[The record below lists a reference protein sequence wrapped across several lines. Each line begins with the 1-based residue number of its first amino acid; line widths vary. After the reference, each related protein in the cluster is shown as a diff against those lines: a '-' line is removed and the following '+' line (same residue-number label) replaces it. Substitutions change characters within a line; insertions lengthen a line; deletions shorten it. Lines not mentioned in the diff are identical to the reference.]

1 SLLLKVLLKEP
12 SLTREFF
19 GLSLPM
25 ICTSEPWRTKI
36 WFTSSRISQPS
47 TMSRSMAKF
56 LRMFSVS
63 DTSSCITW
71 GGWGLALLALGE
83 LKLLPV
89 HVVVRRVREQLVQ
102 GDNVPRD
109 LVHRVGEK
117 GLEASAL
124 ANWLFF
130 VAFEQGG
137 ELGLLLVLGQH
148 LQAVVVVAHVLLVD
162 AQHGQQHVEQVAQL
176 QGRPI
181 LHLAVQAL
189 EEDLGPAASRG
200 RRISPQATHAL
211 RNTEFTSSWVMM
223 GFLAEA
229 AIRQGRRKQDTR
241 TLICCTYSSS
251 HSTSPNTMPFRFRM
265 CSACSERM
273 YSSTICFHRRRHSQP
288 RKNDCTCSMTSKSS
302 RSQQSTHL
310 SHLEPQP
317 PELVAH
323 VLGLFDVVPLGLPLG
338 LHDLQQVQ
346 VLLLQLLM
354 LLSQPA
360 VAEIR
365 DSPALEAARQNLKEE
380 PLHANSH
387 DLGDTRMWRDHSRL
401 AKQHDLGDTRMWRDH
416 SRLTKQ
422 HDLGDTRM
430 WRDHSCLTKQRDLGD
445 TRMCLSPTSLAPGK
459 QSCENHKMAHE
470 AGLYSGFTGLSG
482 DPGHQLWHFKMP
494 IIICCC
500 FIHLSNCQ
508 SVRRLQSEPPEQ
520 RLGFHRLRRRTIC
533 EAWGRLAGRQCVKK
547 QPRTEQEARRELVG
561 ESLPEGS
568 CAEQGTPEQGQ
579 GSSDSPLSDGH
590 AKILV
595 MRLLGCEA
603 GRVRT
608 GGGEK
613 PIEVRQ
619 GDSNRHAPEGCG
631 SSGEGLQSKFI
642 SRFQIPTVN
651 LTAVGTCSIF
661 ILPVRCLS
669 ITVISLHW
677 LQQFAVNQQSA
688 VQETEIN
695 PGRSG
700 FGNKG
705 ISSGGAAGRVQ
716 TLAPAWL
723 VQRLLNH
730 GLSLSRVQSGSYE
743 ALALLVGNLAGGL
756 AKPTTVNGKQGGLV
770 QLLILLLHTAQ
781 SHRSSSSFRRFSR
794 MFLNLGGRGWHSCRR
809 LAISSAP
816 TPACSASKPAKK
828 LKLASRISSS
838 TVPLDFD
845 GSSGDASRESAA
857 PAPEASCCWRKN
869 DGVATKLPDKDLRWL
884 GVATWEDGDKDLRWL
899 GVATWADGDKNLR
912 WLGVATWADADKDL
926 RWLGVATWAD
936 GDKDLRW
943 LGVATWAD
951 GDKDFRWLGVAT
963 WADGDK
969 DFRWLGVATW
979 LCGAKGSRLRLLT
992 GWAAS
997 TSTGS
1002 EPELPALPGTA
1013 GNAKSPNRDR
1023 SIWANMDESA
1033 AGGARRGDTAV
1044 QVAWNSSSSSRHRS
1058 STESLP
1064 VLPLDTLVMQ
1074 QLVHL
1079 ANQLTGAALHPQ
1091 LPGGLASIVLTEVV
1105 VSVADNL
1112 VVVLDVG
1119 IGELWSLVTSCCP
1132 LAVVCVIAAEKSSSM
1147 LASGPSAV
1155 MSDGTCGCGTGCGGA
1170 AADDIV
1176 VRAKLTRFE
1185 RLPAPPPPQP
1195 SLKSSGMMSSSFSVR
1210 FRICVQRNALYRVS
1224 WSGSSNSPQLVAAL
1238 LTGFLMPNSP
1248 HDPERISLRLNGSHA
1263 FISNYPQVQDTLD
1276 IIELRWPRFDRIGW
1290 LTADFLSR
1298 RNREAWI
1305 SRLAQPVAM
1314 ATRGEKLYALF
1325 VEEAFEASNY
1335 YSSVSGEAF
1344 RTSTAVLKLPRF
1356 TRLARICLNDPGGQQ
1371 PYQDMRIMTSFF
1383 KLRLIC
1389 RNGSV
1394 DYDVLG
1400 EGVDCYQS
1408 SVINIYA

>member
-1 SLLLKVLLKEP
+1 SSVARPAE
-12 SLTREFF
+12 
-19 GLSLPM
+19 
-25 ICTSEPWRTKI
+25 SEPEAEKNRLKSGREIRTDTRRRAAAAPVRLIATNDRLADYYPFKLGQRHI
-36 WFTSSRISQPS
+36 GAAV
-47 TMSRSMAKF
+47 AKGV
-56 LRMFSVS
+56 R
-63 DTSSCITW
+63 D
-71 GGWGLALLALGE
+71 
-83 LKLLPV
+83 KLCC
-89 HVVVRRVREQLVQ
+89 
-102 GDNVPRD
+102 
-109 LVHRVGEK
+109 
-117 GLEASAL
+117 GLEQRHQLSVRPRASA
-124 ANWLFF
+124 
-130 VAFEQGG
+130 
-137 ELGLLLVLGQH
+137 
-148 LQAVVVVAHVLLVD
+148 
-162 AQHGQQHVEQVAQL
+162 
-176 QGRPI
+176 
-181 LHLAVQAL
+181 
-189 EEDLGPAASRG
+189 
-200 RRISPQATHAL
+200 
-211 RNTEFTSSWVMM
+211 
-223 GFLAEA
+223 
-229 AIRQGRRKQDTR
+229 
-241 TLICCTYSSS
+241 C
-251 HSTSPNTMPFRFRM
+251 
-265 CSACSERM
+265 
-273 YSSTICFHRRRHSQP
+273 
-288 RKNDCTCSMTSKSS
+288 
-302 RSQQSTHL
+302 
-310 SHLEPQP
+310 
-317 PELVAH
+317 
-323 VLGLFDVVPLGLPLG
+323 
-338 LHDLQQVQ
+338 
-346 VLLLQLLM
+346 
-354 LLSQPA
+354 
-360 VAEIR
+360 
-365 DSPALEAARQNLKEE
+365 
-380 PLHANSH
+380 
-387 DLGDTRMWRDHSRL
+387 
-401 AKQHDLGDTRMWRDH
+401 
-416 SRLTKQ
+416 
-422 HDLGDTRM
+422 
-430 WRDHSCLTKQRDLGD
+430 
-445 TRMCLSPTSLAPGK
+445 
-459 QSCENHKMAHE
+459 
-470 AGLYSGFTGLSG
+470 
-482 DPGHQLWHFKMP
+482 
-494 IIICCC
+494 
-500 FIHLSNCQ
+500 
-508 SVRRLQSEPPEQ
+508 
-520 RLGFHRLRRRTIC
+520 
-533 EAWGRLAGRQCVKK
+533 
-547 QPRTEQEARRELVG
+547 
-561 ESLPEGS
+561 
-568 CAEQGTPEQGQ
+568 
-579 GSSDSPLSDGH
+579 
-590 AKILV
+590 
-595 MRLLGCEA
+595 
-603 GRVRT
+603 
-608 GGGEK
+608 
-613 PIEVRQ
+613 
-619 GDSNRHAPEGCG
+619 
-631 SSGEGLQSKFI
+631 GEGLQSKFI

-884 GVATWEDGDKDLRWL
+884 GVATWEDG
-899 GVATWADGDKNLR
+899 
-912 WLGVATWADADKDL
+912 DKDL

-1210 FRICVQRNALYRVS
+1210 FRICVQREV
-1224 WSGSSNSPQLVAAL
+1224 
-1238 LTGFLMPNSP
+1238 
-1248 HDPERISLRLNGSHA
+1248 SLRLNGSHA

-1400 EGVDCYQS
+1400 EGVDCIRYQYLCLS
-1408 SVINIYA
+1408 